1 MEREI
6 LELKKL
12 INAKHDEFL
21 QVQSDRERAQQVAE
35 AGGGDTGAIAELQR
49 QRAEMLGKMYL
60 LAGETADTGQIDREI
75 EKLEAQ
81 LREARKTA
89 ESAAAAV
96 EILQDKANSLLQEE
110 GALRQQQ
117 AALARDLI
125 QKRFDETKASYV
137 AKVYEVIDAL
147 KALYALER
155 GLEYFRGPNEPK
167 PPLKLTE
174 QLLIGLRARGLCLP
188 PGIEP
193 NRYPDTAWDVHFPYA
208 TDRDHHGE
216 FAEKEI
222 EALSQE
228 LRGYGFE

>member
-6 LELKKL
+6 LKLKKS

-21 QVQSDRERAQQVAE
+21 QALRDRDRAQQVADSG
-35 AGGGDTGAIAELQR
+35 AGDTGAAAALQR
-49 QRAEMLGKMYL
+49 QRAEMLGRAYL
-60 LAGETADTGQIDREI
+60 THKTADTGQIDREI

-89 ESAAAAV
+89 EGAAAAV

>member
-6 LELKKL
+6 LKLKRS

-21 QVQSDRERAQQVAE
+21 QALRDRDRAQQVADSG
-35 AGGGDTGAIAELQR
+35 AGDTGAAAALQR
-49 QRAEMLGKMYL
+49 QRAEMLGKAY
-60 LAGETADTGQIDREI
+60 LAGETADTEQIDREI
-75 EKLEAQ
+75 EKLEAA
-81 LREARKTA
+81 LREARKTQ
-89 ESAAAAV
+89 EGAAAAAALL
-96 EILQDKANSLLQEE
+96 EAKATTLLHEE

-125 QKRFDETKASYV
+125 QTRYDETKARYV
-137 AKVYEVIDAL
+137 EKVYGLISEL
-147 KALYALER
+147 QKLYALER

-174 QLLIGLRARGLCLP
+174 QLLIALRARGLCLP
-188 PGIEP
+188 PGIDP
-193 NRYPDTAWDVHFPYA
+193 NRYPDTTWDVHLPYVL
-208 TDRDHHGE
+208 DHDHHGE
-216 FAEKEI
+216 FAENEV

>member
-1 MEREI
+1 MKREI
-6 LELKKL
+6 LKFKKA
-12 INAKHDEFL
+12 IDAKRAEFDAVRSE
-21 QVQSDRERAQQVAE
+21 QERARQTAE
-35 AGGGDTGAIAELQR
+35 SAVEDTGAIAELQR
-49 QRAEMLGKMYL
+49 KRSEVLGKAY
-60 LAGETADTGQIDREI
+60 LAGETADTEQIDREI

-89 ESAAAAV
+89 EGAAAAV
-96 EILQDKANSLLQEE
+96 GLLQDKANGLLREE
-110 GALRQQQ
+110 SVLRQRQ

-125 QKRFDETKASYV
+125 QKRYDETKVRYV
-137 AKVYEVIDAL
+137 EKVYGLISEL
-147 KALYALER
+147 QTLYALER

-174 QLLIGLRARGLCLP
+174 QLLIALRARGLCLP

-193 NRYPDTAWDVHFPYA
+193 NRYPDTAWDVHLPYVL
-208 TDRDHHGE
+208 DHDHHGE
-216 FAEKEI
+216 FAEKEV

>member
-6 LELKKL
+6 LKLKKS

-49 QRAEMLGKMYL
+49 QRAEMLGKAY
-60 LAGETADTGQIDREI
+60 LAGETADTEQIDREI
-75 EKLEAQ
+75 EKLETQ

-89 ESAAAAV
+89 EGAAAAV
-96 EILQDKANSLLQEE
+96 ELLQDKANGLLREE
-110 GALRQQQ
+110 SVLRQRQ
-117 AALARDLI
+117 AALARDLM
-125 QKRFDETKASYV
+125 QTRYDETKARYV
-137 AKVYEVIDAL
+137 EKVYGLISEL
-147 KALYALER
+147 QKLYALER

-193 NRYPDTAWDVHFPYA
+193 IRYPDTAWDVHCPYVI
-208 TDRDHHGE
+208 DHDHHGE

>member
-6 LELKKL
+6 LKLKKS

-49 QRAEMLGKMYL
+49 QRAEMLGKAY
-60 LAGETADTGQIDREI
+60 LAGETADTEQIDREI

-89 ESAAAAV
+89 EGAAAAV
-96 EILQDKANSLLQEE
+96 ELLQDKANGLLREE
-110 GALRQQQ
+110 SVLRQRQ
-117 AALARDLI
+117 AALARDLM
-125 QKRFDETKASYV
+125 QTRYDETKARYV
-137 AKVYEVIDAL
+137 EKVYELISEL
-147 KALYALER
+147 QKLYALER

-193 NRYPDTAWDVHFPYA
+193 IRYPDTAWDVHCPYVI
-208 TDRDHHGE
+208 DHDHHGE